1 MPRNSNNPTLIKFGI
16 VCIALVNSGNMPLV
30 PALGAIREAMPDTSP
45 ILIQSLL
52 SVQCLFIGFAP
63 IWYAKLVE
71 VIPKLVIM
79 RIGMLTF
86 ILAGIAPYFFHENIY
101 IILFFRALV
110 GIGNGIG
117 IIVAMDFVVD
127 FFDGKTRDTMQGALS
142 ASANISGII
151 YQVVS
156 GFAIQ
161 NDWRN
166 SFLVYTLGFLWFII
180 ANIFVPEPNRVGKIE
195 KLEGSKTA
203 RAKLNP
209 KVIIFSALTIVLFI
223 VWMTGTTNMAI
234 VLTEE
239 HMGTTGQ
246 IGLTTSLMSVGGFIS
261 AFLFGRIQQR
271 LHHYSILLAY
281 VLSTFGFFAMYLAH
295 NLIFFAIGAALV
307 GATLGIGIPS
317 KITKVTEMVPYSAA
331 PKAISTITF
340 SVGVGQ
346 FLQPLIY
353 GMLGDIGYGRS
364 GFLISGCAMVLLSLV
379 LVIVLR
385 KVK

>member
-1 MPRNSNNPTLIKFGI
+1 MSTKSNNPTLIKFGI

-30 PALGAIREAMPDTSP
+30 PALGAISEAMPDTSP

-52 SVQCLFIGFAP
+52 SIQCLFIGVAP

-71 VIPKLVIM
+71 IIPKLMIM

-86 ILAGIAPYFFHENIY
+86 ILAGLAPYFFYENIY

-117 IIVAMDFVVD
+117 IVVAMDFVVD
-127 FFDGKTRDTMQGALS
+127 FFDGGERDTMQGALS

-151 YQVVS
+151 YQVIS

-161 NDWRN
+161 SDWRN
-166 SFLVYTLGFLWFII
+166 AFLVYILGFVWFII

-195 KLEGSKTA
+195 KLEGDKNV

-209 KVIIFSALTIVLFI
+209 RVIIFAALTIVLFI
-223 VWMTGTTNMAI
+223 VWMTGVTNMSI
-234 VLTEE
+234 VLTDEN
-239 HMGTTGQ
+239 MGTTGQ
-246 IGLTTSLMSVGGFIS
+246 IGLTTSLMSVGGFVS
-261 AFLFGRIQQR
+261 AFLFGRIQKR
-271 LHHYSILLAY
+271 LHHYSLLFAYILA
-281 VLSTFGFFAMYLAH
+281 TAGFFVLYFAH
-295 NLIFFAIGAALV
+295 NLVFFAVGAALV

-317 KITKVTEMVPYSAA
+317 SITKVTEMVPYSAA

-353 GMLGDIGYGRS
+353 GMLGDIGYGRP
-364 GFLISGCAMVLLSLV
+364 GFLLSGCAMIVLSLI
-379 LVIVLR
+379 LIIVL
-385 KVK
+385 KKL